1 MSFRPNPGESAMAV
15 VCLLA
20 LTLPFLTNNVL
31 LMSVTHQV
39 VIGTIATFSVFV
51 MLRMDLLNFSVP
63 AFMALGGYAAASAA
77 RNGITDAVVLAVLS
91 FAIPAGVAAG
101 LGALVL
107 RLRGVFFVL
116 VTFIFS
122 EIVQLTIFELP
133 GLTGGSQGLT
143 AIPSATLFGSALASN
158 RQVYLLA
165 AAVLCTSALIVAVTI
180 RQLGPH
186 FAAIRENEMLA
197 KSLGL
202 AVWQYKATGFV
213 VSAGIAGLAGLAL
226 VMMILTAH
234 PSSFTA
240 LSAVNYITYAIV
252 GGSASILG
260 PVIGSSVL
268 IWASNFF
275 SSKGEFSQGLFG
287 LLLILSVFVAKHGIT
302 GPVTVLIARWR
313 STSKRQTDPHGH
325 SPSGGARPT

>member
-1 MSFRPNPGESAMAV
+1 
-15 VCLLA
+15 
-20 LTLPFLTNNVL
+20 
-31 LMSVTHQV
+31 
-39 VIGTIATFSVFV
+39 
-51 MLRMDLLNFSVP
+51 
-63 AFMALGGYAAASAA
+63 
-77 RNGITDAVVLAVLS
+77 
-91 FAIPAGVAAG
+91 
-101 LGALVL
+101 
-107 RLRGVFFVL
+107 
-116 VTFIFS
+116 
-122 EIVQLTIFELP
+122 
-133 GLTGGSQGLT
+133 
-143 AIPSATLFGSALASN
+143 
-158 RQVYLLA
+158 
-165 AAVLCTSALIVAVTI
+165 
-180 RQLGPH
+180 
-186 FAAIRENEMLA
+186 
-197 KSLGL
+197 L